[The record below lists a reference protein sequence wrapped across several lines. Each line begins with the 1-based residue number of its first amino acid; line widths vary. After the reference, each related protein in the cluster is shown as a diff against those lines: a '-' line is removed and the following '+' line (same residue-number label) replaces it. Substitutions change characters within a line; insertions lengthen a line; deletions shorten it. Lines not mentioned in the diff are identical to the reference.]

1 MVKTSAKTTIIGNE
15 IRTLR
20 KDRGYTLEEL
30 ANEIEITSGHI
41 SNIESGNRRPN
52 YKLLEKLSDVLS
64 FKVEDFLN
72 EVTNKSLATAN
83 EVGQTMGFA
92 RNIKDEKNKIEFDKF
107 FVKKEVA
114 DIETLIL
121 NMANEINFK
130 IKKKDLKEIADL
142 VDMTIRLRLEQLNK

>member
-52 YKLLEKLSDVLS
+52 YKLLEKLGEVLS

-107 FVKKEVA
+107 FVKK
-114 DIETLIL
+114 
-121 NMANEINFK
+121 
-130 IKKKDLKEIADL
+130 
-142 VDMTIRLRLEQLNK
+142 

>member
-1 MVKTSAKTTIIGNE
+1 MAKTSAKTTIIGNE

>member
-1 MVKTSAKTTIIGNE
+1 MVKTSTKTTIIGNE

-30 ANEIEITSGHI
+30 AKEIEITSGHI

-52 YKLLEKLSDVLS
+52 YKLLEKLGEVLS
-64 FKVEDFLN
+64 FRVEDFLN

-83 EVGQTMGFA
+83 EVGQTMAFA
-92 RNIKDEKNKIEFDKF
+92 RNIKEEKNKIEFDKF
-107 FVKKEVA
+107 FGEKEVSSL
-114 DIETLIL
+114 ENLIL
-121 NMANEINFK
+121 NMADEIDLK
-130 IKKKDLKEIADL
+130 LKKKDLKELADL

>member
-1 MVKTSAKTTIIGNE
+1 MTKASAKTTIIGNE

>member
-52 YKLLEKLSDVLS
+52 YKLLEKLGEVLS

-114 DIETLIL
+114 DIETLIS

-142 VDMTIRLRLEQLNK
+142 VDMTIRLRLEQLNR